1 MNATFQQ
8 LAKVANFPISEKFP
22 TFAKTRYPQAY
33 HEGESGKSHTDRD
46 RHADAGL
53 AGCSP
58 SPPPSRIQHLLR
70 DVAGDRCADPTHAR
84 SQDVDNCHQIFVMSG
99 RDDQSHI
106 EPIPPIA
113 PDTFAIAFFRTFAGP
128 EDSGLRLS
136 YPPFTEPFV
145 SHGNGHSLSLRA
157 PPVFPA

>member
-1 MNATFQQ
+1 MQRFNIGKSSEFSDFGEISYFCRKRVIHRRTMRGKA
-8 LAKVANFPISEKFP
+8 AKVILIATGMLMLALLAVPHHHHHHGYSIC
-22 TFAKTRYPQAY
+22 FATSQA
-33 HEGESGKSHTDRD
+33 
-46 RHADAGL
+46 
-53 AGCSP
+53 C
-58 SPPPSRIQHLLR
+58 
-70 DVAGDRCADPTHAR
+70 DRCADPTHAR

-128 EDSGLRLS
+128 KDSGLRLS

>member
-70 DVAGDRCADPTHAR
+70 DVAGMRPMRRSDAR

>member
-1 MNATFQQ
+1 MQRFNIG
-8 LAKVANFPISEKFP
+8 KVANFPISEKFP
-22 TFAKTRYPQAY
+22 TFAKRVIHRRTMRGKAAKVILIATGMLMLALLAVPHHHHHHGYSICFATSQA
-33 HEGESGKSHTDRD
+33 
-46 RHADAGL
+46 
-53 AGCSP
+53 C
-58 SPPPSRIQHLLR
+58 
-70 DVAGDRCADPTHAR
+70 DRCADPTHAR

>member
-1 MNATFQQ
+1 MRGKA
-8 LAKVANFPISEKFP
+8 AKVVLIATGMLMLALLAVPHHHHHHGYSIC
-22 TFAKTRYPQAY
+22 FATSQA
-33 HEGESGKSHTDRD
+33 
-46 RHADAGL
+46 
-53 AGCSP
+53 C
-58 SPPPSRIQHLLR
+58 
-70 DVAGDRCADPTHAR
+70 DRCADPTHAR

-113 PDTFAIAFFRTFAGP
+113 PDTFAIAFFRAFAGP

-145 SHGNGHSLSLRA
+145 SHDNGHSLSLRA

>member
-1 MNATFQQ
+1 MQRFNIGKSSEFSDFGEISYFCENALFTG
-8 LAKVANFPISEKFP
+8 V
-22 TFAKTRYPQAY
+22 
-33 HEGESGKSHTDRD
+33 HEGKSGKSHTDRD

-53 AGCSP
+53 VGCSP

-70 DVAGDRCADPTHAR
+70 DVAGLRPMRRSDAR

-113 PDTFAIAFFRTFAGP
+113 PDTFAIAFFRAFAGP

-145 SHGNGHSLSLRA
+145 SHDNGHSLSLRA

>member
-1 MNATFQQ
+1 MRGKAAKAILIATGMLM
-8 LAKVANFPISEKFP
+8 LALLAVPHHHHHHGYSIC
-22 TFAKTRYPQAY
+22 FATSQA
-33 HEGESGKSHTDRD
+33 
-46 RHADAGL
+46 
-53 AGCSP
+53 C
-58 SPPPSRIQHLLR
+58 
-70 DVAGDRCADPTHAR
+70 DRCADPTHAR

-157 PPVFPA
+157 PPVFPASPDCFPFRKTDFSSADEKSYYIRILHPIFKR

>member
-1 MNATFQQ
+1 MRGKAAKAILIATGMLM
-8 LAKVANFPISEKFP
+8 LALLAVPHHHHHHGYSIC
-22 TFAKTRYPQAY
+22 FATSQA
-33 HEGESGKSHTDRD
+33 
-46 RHADAGL
+46 
-53 AGCSP
+53 C
-58 SPPPSRIQHLLR
+58 
-70 DVAGDRCADPTHAR
+70 DRCADPTHAR

-157 PPVFPA
+157 PPVVPA

>member
-1 MNATFQQ
+1 MRGKAAKAILIATGMLM
-8 LAKVANFPISEKFP
+8 LALLAVPHHHHGYSIC
-22 TFAKTRYPQAY
+22 FATSQA
-33 HEGESGKSHTDRD
+33 
-46 RHADAGL
+46 
-53 AGCSP
+53 C
-58 SPPPSRIQHLLR
+58 
-70 DVAGDRCADPTHAR
+70 DRCADPTHAR